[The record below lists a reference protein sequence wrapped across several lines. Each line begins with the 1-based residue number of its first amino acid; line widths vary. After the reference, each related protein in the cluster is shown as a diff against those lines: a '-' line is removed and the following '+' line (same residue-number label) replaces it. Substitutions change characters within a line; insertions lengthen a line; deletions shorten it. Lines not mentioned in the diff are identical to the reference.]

1 MARND
6 RVVIILLLS
15 LLFAVAL
22 VGAVLSGTRG
32 GPDVLPRRTS
42 FSSGPSGL
50 RALYLGLQEMGFS
63 VSRLREPY
71 ARLPQADA
79 LIVALTMPSVK
90 LRAEDWEALE
100 QWLEPGRVAVIAY
113 EEAADAPEMS
123 GGGGLAPTGDAHVS
137 AQVALPTALTA
148 QAPVVNVSGR
158 HRLTYPDPDP
168 SWEHLH
174 VDGARSESSPA
185 EAPTPAGRRS
195 TPPTDRSSD
204 ALLPADRLLAPAVP
218 LYDAG
223 GAVVSIAHVGQG
235 TVLLMATPWTLC
247 NQGIGQA
254 DNFALVVGFLD
265 SYAPG
270 KSVVFDEI
278 HHGFGARQGLWSVI
292 PRAGKAAL
300 AHALVAALLLVIVAG
315 RRLGPA
321 AHLPPPDRTRAEYLT
336 SMASILLTAGA
347 TDLATRRLLT
357 HFRSRAVQ
365 ALRSPSVDEK
375 VVLGLAEALPGGM
388 GAELRAAM
396 DRGEEL
402 ARAGRPPVAQVLE
415 WARRTTEL
423 LNRMECV
430 GNDNL

>member
-6 RVVIILLLS
+6 RVVIILLLA
-15 LLFAVAL
+15 LLLAVAV
-22 VGAVLSGTRG
+22 VGAVLSGTKG
-32 GPDVLPRRTS
+32 GPEVLPRRTS

-71 ARLPQADA
+71 ARLPEADA

-90 LRAEDWEALE
+90 LRPEDWEALE
-100 QWLEPGRVAVIAY
+100 QWLRPGRVAVIAY
-113 EEAADAPEMS
+113 EEPADAPEMS
-123 GGGGLAPTGDAHVS
+123 GGGGLAPTADAHVS
-137 AQVALPTALTA
+137 AQIALPTALTA
-148 QAPVVNVSGR
+148 QAPVVNISGR

-168 SWEHLH
+168 SWEYLH
-174 VDGARSESSPA
+174 VETARGEASPS
-185 EAPTPAGRRS
+185 EAPTPAGRRKTLQAAQS
-195 TPPTDRSSD
+195 PD
-204 ALLPADRLLAPAVP
+204 ALRPADRLLASAVP
-218 LYDAG
+218 LYQAE

-235 TVLLMATPWTLC
+235 TILLLATPWTLC

-265 SYAPG
+265 TYARG
-270 KSVVFDEI
+270 KTVVFDEI

-300 AHALVAALLLVIVAG
+300 AHALGAALLLIIVAG
-315 RRLGPA
+315 WRLGPA
-321 AHLPPPDRTRAEYLT
+321 VHLPLPDRTRAEYLT

-347 TDLATRRLLT
+347 TDLAARRLLA
-357 HFRSRAVQ
+357 HFRSRAIQ
-365 ALRSPSVDEK
+365 ALRSPSADQK

-396 DRGEEL
+396 DKGEEL
-402 ARAGRPPVAQVLE
+402 ASVGRPPVAQVLE

-430 GNDNL
+430 GHDNL